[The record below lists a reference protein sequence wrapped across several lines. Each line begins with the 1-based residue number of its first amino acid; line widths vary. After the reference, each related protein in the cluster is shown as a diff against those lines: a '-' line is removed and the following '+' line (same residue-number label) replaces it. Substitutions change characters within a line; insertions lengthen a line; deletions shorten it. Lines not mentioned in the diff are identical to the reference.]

1 MHRILCRAAGEV
13 VQLKYPQAACLGL
26 EPHRVGLAAGFFG
39 PTKYADDL
47 VAAVEKGLECRL
59 AKILLSDD
67 DNFHDGVRVLWATL
81 R

>member
-1 MHRILCRAAGEV
+1 MKYLQAAG
-13 VQLKYPQAACLGL
+13 LGL

-39 PTKYADDL
+39 PAKYADDL
-47 VAAVEKGLECRL
+47 VTTVEKGLECGL